1 MMYHIKGFIARVLD
15 IFDPDDY
22 TYVVS
27 DKQHSDKW
35 VGDSYRN
42 HVANIVNFK
51 L

>member
-27 DKQHSDKW
+27 QDIDP
-35 VGDSYRN
+35 DSINRN
-42 HVANIVNFK
+42 VRVHIYTLLSK
-51 L
+51 